1 MRKFKCESD
10 FMRESTRIYRAY
22 VEKEKQL
29 KDLIAET
36 NSLKDLT
43 NEAKEER
50 LRRFSMKF
58 LKKSLA

>member
-29 KDLIAET
+29 NDLIAET

-43 NEAKEER
+43 NEAK
-50 LRRFSMKF
+50 RRY
-58 LKKSLA
+58 AWH

>member
-1 MRKFKCESD
+1 MRKFKYESD

-43 NEAKEER
+43 NEAKKER

-58 LKKSLA
+58 LKKEPA

>member
-22 VEKEKQL
+22 VEKE
-29 KDLIAET
+29 
-36 NSLKDLT
+36 
-43 NEAKEER
+43 R

-58 LKKSLA
+58 LKKEPA

>member
-22 VEKEKQL
+22 VEREKQL
-29 KDLIAET
+29 NDLIAET

-43 NEAKEER
+43 NVVSIKIAEIRKCCVYENT
-50 LRRFSMKF
+50 
-58 LKKSLA
+58 